1 MTTIDTHTDDAGAV
15 AGTPSAVEAFF
26 VGVADWVTS
35 TDHKKIGRLYAGFG
49 LLVLTAAAVLGL
61 VLGLERA
68 DDAALLDADALLQTF
83 QLYRVGI
90 VFGGIA
96 PLALGLAVAVTPLQ
110 LGARSIAF
118 PRLALTGFYAWLGG
132 FTLAIVAL
140 GRNGGAGGGDAN
152 MVDLYLAGLGLA
164 VIGLC
169 ATAGTVATS
178 VLTTRAPGMTMR
190 RVPLFAW
197 SSLIGALGM
206 LISLPV
212 TFGVVIYLF
221 IDHRLG
227 VQANFLGVE
236 GIGSWLHWALSVPA
250 VVVYALPAVGVAAE
264 QVPVAFKA
272 RQALR
277 GVMFAAIALV
287 GITALAAATQQFTQE
302 VTFDT
307 DGETFL
313 RGAVPFAVF
322 IGLPLLG
329 ITGTLL
335 LALGTMRAGNGRPS
349 IRAPFVF
356 GILGLLFVGAGIAA
370 TAIMNITD
378 LELISPDGTQ
388 FTVFEEGATLLVVYG
403 AALAAIGGLVFWA
416 PKLWGR
422 VVPDGAAIPL
432 ALLGAAGTALAAVP
446 LLVAGFLDQLGGVP
460 SSDADVARL
469 LDTSGVDGAAALNT
483 LSLVGHGLMALT
495 IVAVAGLMLKTFTGS
510 ADDADSADDDNPYG
524 GHTVEWGTTSPAP
537 AANYDHVVTVAS
549 AEPQFDLT
557 HDQTTDQTIEG
568 SQS

>member
-1 MTTIDTHTDDAGAV
+1 MTTIDTHTDDAGA
-15 AGTPSAVEAFF
+15 AEGTPSAVEAFF
-26 VGVADWVTS
+26 VGAADWVTS

-68 DDAALLDADALLQTF
+68 DEAALLDADALLQTF
-83 QLYRVGI
+83 QLYRMGI
-90 VFGGIA
+90 VFGGVA
-96 PLALGLAVAVTPLQ
+96 PLALGLAVAVAPMQ

-118 PRLALTGFYAWLGG
+118 PRLALTGFYVWLGG
-132 FTLAIVAL
+132 LSLAVVAL
-140 GRNGGAGGGDAN
+140 GGNGGAGGGDAD
-152 MVDLYLAGLGLA
+152 MVDLYLAGLALA
-164 VIGLC
+164 VLGLC
-169 ATAGTVATS
+169 ATAGSVATS

-212 TFGVVIYLF
+212 TFGVIIYLF

-236 GIGSWLHWALSVPA
+236 GIGSWLHWSMSVPA
-250 VVVYALPAVGVAAE
+250 VIVYALPAIGVAAE
-264 QVPVAFKA
+264 QVPVAFRS
-272 RQALR
+272 RQVLR
-277 GVMFAAIALV
+277 GVTFAGIALV
-287 GITALAAATQQFTQE
+287 GVSALAAATQQFAHE

-313 RGAVPFAVF
+313 RGALPFLVF
-322 IGLPLLG
+322 AGLPLLG
-329 ITGTLL
+329 VTVTLL
-335 LALGTMRAGNGRPS
+335 LAVGTMRGGSGRPS

-356 GILGLLFVGAGIAA
+356 GMFGLLLVGAGIAA
-370 TAIMNITD
+370 NAVMSITD
-378 LELISPDGTQ
+378 LELISPDGTR

-403 AALAAIGGLVFWA
+403 ATVALLGGLVFWA

-422 VVPDGAAIPL
+422 VVPDKQVMPL
-432 ALLGAAGTALAAVP
+432 ALLGAAGTALAAGP

-460 SSDADVARL
+460 SSDADVAGL
-469 LDTSGVDGAAALNT
+469 LDTGAVDGAAALNT

-495 IVAVAGLMLKTFTGS
+495 VVAAAALMLKTFTGS
-510 ADDADSADDDNPYG
+510 GDAADENPYG
-524 GHTVEWGTTSPAP
+524 AHTVEWGTPSPAP
-537 AANYDHVVTVAS
+537 AANYEHVATVAS
-549 AEPQFDLT
+549 PEPLLELT
-557 HDQTTDQTIEG
+557 HEG